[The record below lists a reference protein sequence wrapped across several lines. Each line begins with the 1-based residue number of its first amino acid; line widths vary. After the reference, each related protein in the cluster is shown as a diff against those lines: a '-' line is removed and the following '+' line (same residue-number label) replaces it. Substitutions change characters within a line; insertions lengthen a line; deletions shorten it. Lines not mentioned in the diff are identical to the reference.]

1 MGLGTTEI
9 LIILLVIILLFG
21 AKKIPEIARALGKAS
36 HEYQK
41 AKENIA
47 DEIEKAADEKKELEK
62 DRNEEKKQV

>member
-9 LIILLVIILLFG
+9 LIIVLVIILLFG

-36 HEYQK
+36 NEFQK

-47 DEIEKAADEKKELEK
+47 EEVEKATGEKKPEEK
-62 DRNEEKKQV
+62 DPDGKNS

>member
-9 LIILLVIILLFG
+9 LVIILIIILLFG

-36 HEYQK
+36 NEFQK

-47 DEIEKAADEKKELEK
+47 EEVEKATGEKKIEEKDQDEKHS
-62 DRNEEKKQV
+62 